1 MADINDPKKGT
12 VRNTPLPGQVQSA
25 ERAGRKGDSSDH
37 TGAGDGG
44 SAPGIDGGRRFSGA
58 SQAASRK
65 ETAGI
70 ADSAMK
76 ATVSIALCWG
86 LLSVSGLVLL
96 IQLWSY
102 FS

>member
-12 VRNTPLPGQVQSA
+12 VRNTPLPGQAQSA

-44 SAPGIDGGRRFSGA
+44 SVPGIDGGRRFSGT
-58 SQAASRK
+58 SRK